1 MATYITNISSD
12 RLKELLIKL
21 RKEDTLIIF
30 HSSEEKQIPIEMI
43 TLFANAKGAVEFREA
58 EDDMVIAFEIGR
70 IAGISAVKTHTP
82 IEIVGDLPAFGK
94 ISSLIANSRKPT
106 SKSAKTS
113 DIKTGSAKQNTSKNT
128 AKKKAPGR
136 DLIAFDDAFDTFTGL
151 MDSLKTDKYDPSAC
165 SMGIISAV
173 RLMNENPEM
182 TFEKAL
188 PTTTTEAST
197 KKFISQISKED
208 IDKVIEAAK
217 EVVKY
222 DPVE

>member
-43 TLFANAKGAVEFREA
+43 TLFANAKGAVEFIEA

-94 ISSLIANSRKPT
+94 ISSLIVNSKKPA
-106 SKSAKTS
+106 SKDTKTS
-113 DIKTGSAKQNTSKNT
+113 DTKTGSQ
-128 AKKKAPGR
+128 KK
-136 DLIAFDDAFDTFTGL
+136 I
-151 MDSLKTDKYDPSAC
+151 
-165 SMGIISAV
+165 
-173 RLMNENPEM
+173 
-182 TFEKAL
+182 
-188 PTTTTEAST
+188 
-197 KKFISQISKED
+197 
-208 IDKVIEAAK
+208 
-217 EVVKY
+217 
-222 DPVE
+222 